1 VKPLSGATHTF
12 RLSRIAVV
20 RFVCV
25 YLLFSASLLDAQSP
39 PPWPPAR
46 AHHILDD
53 YQLDRWTTQDG
64 LPDNEI
70 AAILQTRDGYLWLG
84 TRKGLVRFDGMR
96 FVVFSSEN
104 TPAFLHNIVSSLL
117 EDRGGSLWIGISGGG
132 LLRLD
137 HGKFLAFTQK
147 NGMSSNFVNSLCEDR
162 AGVIWAGTAGG
173 GLNRID
179 HGTVTHLTTNDGLLS
194 DHISSLYVDRS
205 GVVWIGSGNGAV
217 QHYANG
223 ILKTIRTEQRSVNSK
238 VYDVC
243 EDNEGRSWIGSA
255 HGFLE
260 YRQGRFFNHFASGLL
275 GSTFI
280 HALDKDADGA
290 IWLCTEGAGLVR
302 FDGRSRETVTIADG
316 LPTNFVG
323 TVCID
328 RDGDIWFSADRGGL
342 HRLRRKLVT
351 TLSTRD
357 GLPTNNIRSVFED
370 RVGTLW
376 IGTNGAGIVRLLHN
390 HSRVFTVSDGLTSN
404 FVHPIEEDT
413 AGTIW
418 IGTWGGGITLLH
430 NGHFRRAPLS
440 YQYIRTIHQ
449 DRTGTVWIGT
459 NGSGLIRLQGDEQ
472 VVFNTSKGLSNNLVA
487 CIAED
492 RTGTLWVGTSGG
504 GINRI
509 AGDSITS
516 FTRRYGLSSN
526 FVPTILIDS
535 EQTLWIGTNGG
546 GLNRL
551 RDGVCTSWTTKDG
564 LVDDIIFSILED
576 ETHHLWLG
584 TTKGIERVDKNDLEM
599 YANHAIAS
607 LPVLT
612 LGHADGMRSLECSGT
627 SQNGACRTH
636 DGQLWFA
643 TENGLVEIDPRTIKK
658 DTSDFP
664 VYIEELLVD
673 KTPVDLRGNVVAQYD
688 RGELEIH
695 YTAVNFLDA
704 RAMRFRYTL
713 DGFDSDWH
721 HAGTRRAAYYTNIP
735 PGTYRFRVALEKR
748 GALVSPSFASL
759 QIMIRPPFWMT
770 FWFRFL
776 TGIVFFG
783 FVAGAVRFISTKNL
797 QRKLRE
803 LEAQNALER
812 ERTRISKDMHDE
824 LGASLTKIAL
834 LSDVAQRSVDDPQG
848 VSNALDRISNA
859 AREVAG
865 TMDEIVWAVNPK
877 NDTVEGF
884 VGYTAQYAEEYL
896 ALSNIHCRL
905 DIPQELPDQ
914 HISSDVRHNVFL
926 VIKESLNNVV
936 KHSHA
941 TAVDIGISI
950 AGASMA
956 IEVRDN
962 GTGFARENV
971 GTFSDGLSNME
982 KRMADIDA
990 QFRLQSEPGKGTTL
1004 VIAIPLRG

>member
-1 VKPLSGATHTF
+1 MK
-12 RLSRIAVV
+12 RL
-20 RFVCV
+20 
-25 YLLFSASLLDAQSP
+25 LLFFACIVHSSALVCTQPRLTDSSLG
-39 PPWPPAR
+39 AR
-46 AHHILDD
+46 RILDE
-53 YQLDRWTTQDG
+53 YQLDHWTTQDG

-104 TPAFLHNIVSSLL
+104 TPAFLHNIVSSLH
-117 EDRGGSLWIGISGGG
+117 EDRNGSLWVGISGGG
-132 LLRLD
+132 LLQLD
-137 HGKFLAFTQK
+137 KGRFVAFTTK
-147 NGMSSNFVNSLCEDR
+147 NGMSSNYVNSLCEDR
-162 AGVIWAGTAGG
+162 SGVIWAGTAGG
-173 GLNRID
+173 GLNRIER
-179 HGTVTHLTTNDGLLS
+179 GTVTHLTTKDGLIN

-205 GVVWIGSGNGAV
+205 GVLWIGSGNGAI

-223 ILKTIRTEQRSVNSK
+223 LLETIRAEQPSVNSK

-243 EDNEGRSWIGSA
+243 EDDEGRFWIGSA
-255 HGFLE
+255 HGFFE
-260 YRQGRFFNHFASGLL
+260 YRQGRFLNHFASGAL
-275 GSTFI
+275 GSVFV
-280 HALDKDADGA
+280 HALDKDAKGA
-290 IWLCTEGAGLVR
+290 IWLGTEGVGLVR
-302 FDGRSRETVTIADG
+302 FDGRILETVTEADG

-328 RDGDIWFSADRGGL
+328 RDGDIWISANRGGL

-351 TLSTRD
+351 TLSRRD

-370 RVGTLW
+370 RAGTLW
-376 IGTNGAGIVRLLHN
+376 IGTNGAGIVRSQRN
-390 HSRVFTVSDGLTSN
+390 HDSIFTVADGLTNN
-404 FVHPIEEDT
+404 FVHPIEEDNG
-413 AGTIW
+413 GTIW

-430 NGHFRRAPLS
+430 DGHFRRASLS

-449 DRTGTVWIGT
+449 DRVGTVWIGT
-459 NGSGLIRLQGDEQ
+459 NGSGLVRLRGDEET
-472 VVFNTSKGLSNNLVA
+472 VFDVTTGLSNNLVS

-492 RTGTLWVGTSGG
+492 AAGALWVGTSGG

-516 FTRRYGLSSN
+516 FTRGDGLSSD

-551 RDGVCTSWTTKDG
+551 KHGAFTTWTTKDG
-564 LVDDIIFSILED
+564 LVDNIIFSILED
-576 ETHHLWLG
+576 DEHHLWLG
-584 TTKGIERVDKNDLEM
+584 TTRGIERIDKNDLEM

-627 SQNGACRTH
+627 SQNGACRTR
-636 DGQLWFA
+636 DGNLWFA
-643 TENGLVEIDPRTIKK
+643 TENGLVGIDPRTIKK

-673 KTPVDLRGNVVAQYD
+673 KIPVDLRGNVVAQYD

-695 YTAVNFLDA
+695 YTAINFLDA
-704 RAMRFRYTL
+704 QTMRFRYTL
-713 DGFDSDWH
+713 DGFDTDWH
-721 HAGTRRAAYYTNIP
+721 HAGTRHTAYYTNIP
-735 PGTYRFRVALEKR
+735 PGTYRFRVAVETV
-748 GALVSPSFASL
+748 GAPASPSIASL
-759 QIMIRPPFWMT
+759 QIMIRPPLWMT
-770 FWFRFL
+770 FWFRL
-776 TGIVFFG
+776 MTGIIFFG
-783 FVAGAVRFISTKNL
+783 LVAGVVRFISTKNL

-834 LSDVAQRSVDDPQG
+834 LSDVAKRNTHNQQE
-848 VSNALDRISNA
+848 VSNTLDRISNA
-859 AREVAG
+859 ARDVAG
-865 TMDEIVWAVNPK
+865 TMDEIVWAVNPR
-877 NDTVEGF
+877 NDTIDRF

-896 ALSNIHCRL
+896 SLSNIQCRL
-905 DIPQELPDQ
+905 DIPQELPGR
-914 HISSDVRHNVFL
+914 HVTSEVRHNVFL
-926 VIKESLNNVV
+926 VMKESLNNIV

-941 TAVDIGISI
+941 TSVEIKVAVSE
-950 AGASMA
+950 GAMHV
-956 IEVRDN
+956 EVRDN
-962 GTGFARENV
+962 GAGFDQDRV
-971 GTFSDGLSNME
+971 GRFSDGLSNMK
-982 KRMADIDA
+982 KRMDEIGAG
-990 QFRLQSEPGKGTTL
+990 FRLQSQPGHGTTL
-1004 VIAIPLRG
+1004 SITIPLRI